1 MSTYTTGELQL
12 VYDLIKEFPKKMYL
26 EIKSLDPIKVSLKVT
41 DANLAGFVEHKIHEL
56 KRSREVLSQSCLF
69 NAPVHDVLLQTHPEW
84 EGHFPGKD

>member
-26 EIKSLDPIKVSLKVT
+26 EIKSSDPIKVSLKVM

-56 KRSREVLSQSCLF
+56 RRNREILSQSCLF
-69 NAPVHDVLLQTHPEW
+69 NASIHDVLLNTHPEW
-84 EGHFPGKD
+84 EGHFLGKD